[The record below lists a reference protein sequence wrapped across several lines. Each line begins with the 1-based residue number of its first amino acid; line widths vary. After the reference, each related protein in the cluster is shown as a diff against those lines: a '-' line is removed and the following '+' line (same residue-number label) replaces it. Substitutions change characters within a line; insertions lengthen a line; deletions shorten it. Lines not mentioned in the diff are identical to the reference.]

1 MNESSDVRQKFKNFT
16 KEFREHERLGSPA
29 NGYQDARNFATQCL
43 SGAGPMILPKHAHW
57 RIYMVLAD
65 LSKRENS
72 LGKVKFQIVELFFV
86 NTQYYFLNY

>member
-1 MNESSDVRQKFKNFT
+1 VSILHLFTFSWYSFFFFFSLNESSDVRQKFKNFT

-72 LGKVKFQIVELFFV
+72 LGK
-86 NTQYYFLNY
+86 